1 MFEPLLRAGAA
12 AGFSLDTS
20 SSKALAAS
28 LDAAVRGDDSYF
40 NKLVRILATRCMTQV
55 SGGGVRWGRSTRRCS
70 RPRLPYLGMGAGM
83 HRCCPQAPRG
93 LCMRRR
99 RWAAATLCSARQP
112 GALCLHQA

>member
-55 SGGGVRWGRSTRRCS
+55 SGGGVRWGRTTRRCS
-70 RPRLPYLGMGAGM
+70 RPRLPYLLPPSPPIPWYG
-83 HRCCPQAPRG
+83 
-93 LCMRRR
+93 RRDA
-99 RWAAATLCSARQP
+99 WAAMQR
-112 GALCLHQA
+112 GR